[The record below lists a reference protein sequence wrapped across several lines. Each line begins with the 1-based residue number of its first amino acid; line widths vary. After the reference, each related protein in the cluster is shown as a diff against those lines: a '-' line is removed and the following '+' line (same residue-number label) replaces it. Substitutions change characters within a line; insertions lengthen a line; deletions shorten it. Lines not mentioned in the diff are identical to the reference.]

1 MNTRTAMIRSSLA
14 AVLAAAS
21 TQAATITTIDVGPM
35 AGHPSLAIGADGLPV
50 VVYQTFG
57 NKLIVARCGNW
68 DCSDNQRIEL
78 GGNYFAQTHFSL
90 AITPAGNPA
99 VAYRDSSAQDLMW
112 IRCVTADCT
121 GGGHV
126 FRTIHASADS
136 VGGHVDFAYG
146 PDNRPA
152 FVYQDFSNGD
162 LMLAR
167 CAGTACNSVD
177 VDVVADGVGVTY
189 GEYGSIAFRAQ
200 DDDPLIGSRWFNT
213 AGDSGVVFHD
223 CSIEPC
229 ADSGENVYYQV
240 GHPVGLGSSMA
251 LGLDDSPIFSYVD
264 QTNIE
269 LRFARCENVDC
280 SGFRH
285 LDVLDDGD
293 FTLEFDDNTS
303 IGVRPDGRPV
313 IAYQKT
319 LATLPAQTGLYVAEC
334 TDFQCADV
342 HRALVES
349 SGPGLVTGIDA
360 DLAIDDDGAVVVAWF
375 DQSALSIKLARC
387 AAQGCDGPGDR
398 IFQDGFEQS
407 DGFAAQGM

>member
-1 MNTRTAMIRSSLA
+1 MNTRSTTIPGVLVAILA
-14 AVLAAAS
+14 AVPA
-21 TQAATITTIDVGPM
+21 QAATITTIDAGPM

-50 VVYQTFG
+50 VVYQTLG
-57 NKLIVARCGNW
+57 NKLIVAKCGNW

-78 GGNYFAQTHFSL
+78 GGSYFAQAHFSL

-99 VAYRDSSAQDLMW
+99 VAYRDSQAQDLMW

-189 GEYGSIAFRAQ
+189 GEYGSIAFRTQ
-200 DDDPLIGSRWFNT
+200 DDDPLIGSRWSNT
-213 AGDSGVVFHD
+213 AGDSGLVFHD

-229 ADSGENVYYQV
+229 ADSSENVYYQV

-269 LRFARCENVDC
+269 LRFSRCENVDC

-285 LDVLDDGD
+285 LEVLDNGD
-293 FTLEFDDNTS
+293 FTLEFDDNTA

-334 TDFQCADV
+334 ADFQCADV

-349 SGPGLVTGIDA
+349 SAPGLVTGIDA

-375 DQSALSIKLARC
+375 DQSALGIKLARC

-398 IFQDGFEQS
+398 IFRDGFEPG
-407 DGFAAQGM
+407 DGVVAPVM